1 MNGYNELKSLE
12 RKILKAGKNINQHHK
27 NFVKARTGSS
37 NSNWNT
43 PNKHGFT
50 KNQYET
56 FVRKAMKL
64 QYEVYDKLIRQYK
77 AASNR
82 YRNQLGLRRINLGPP
97 WTTNYKS
104 FISKK
109 MIGGNVI
116 NYNNIN
122 RLTAPYKNN
131 HSVIFKP
138 QMGAG
143 GGGRHTWSTLT
154 IPKKTFYPNVQLLNA
169 LLPARMNAA
178 HAAAETLRR
187 KTLSFRL
194 SGMMHKRK
202 LNMEAAKLALKYS
215 RPRKTIKRAR
225 TVSPRRSPYRYRRPM
240 TP

>member
-12 RKILKAGKNINQHHK
+12 RKIIKAGKNINQHHK

-37 NSNWNT
+37 NSNWNAL
-43 PNKHGFT
+43 NKPGFT

-64 QYEVYDKLIRQYK
+64 QYEVYDNLFRQYK

-82 YRNQLGLRRINLGPP
+82 YRNQLGLRRINLGPS
-97 WTTNYKS
+97 WATNSKA

-116 NYNNIN
+116 NDNNIN

-131 HSVIFKP
+131 RSVIFRP
-138 QMGAG
+138 QIG
-143 GGGRHTWSTLT
+143 GGGGGGHTWRSLSM
-154 IPKKTFYPNVQLLNA
+154 PRKTFYPNVQLLNA

-178 HAAAETLRR
+178 HKAAENRRR

-202 LNMEAAKLALKYS
+202 LNMEAAKLALKYPH
-215 RPRKTIKRAR
+215 PRKTIKRAR
-225 TVSPRRSPYRYRRPM
+225 TVSPRRSHYPYRRPM